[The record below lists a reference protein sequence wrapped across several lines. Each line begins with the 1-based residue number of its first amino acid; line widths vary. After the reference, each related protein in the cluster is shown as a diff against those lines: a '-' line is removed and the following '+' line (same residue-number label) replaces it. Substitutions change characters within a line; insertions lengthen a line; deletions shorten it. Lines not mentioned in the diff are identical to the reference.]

1 MRCVLQKVQQA
12 QVDIVPEEQN
22 SENTVLQNVEPQSI
36 GKGLVLLIGVSDDD
50 NDQDIAWL
58 AKKIVNMRI
67 FPDDRGRMNR
77 SVIDVGGQI
86 LSISQFTLFADI
98 KRGNRPSF
106 TSAGK
111 PSYANKLW
119 QQFNTALQE
128 YGIEVRTGIFSAH
141 MQVSLVNDGPV
152 TISID
157 THDFV
162 ERSA

>member
-67 FPDDRGRMNR
+67 FPDDQGRMNR

-106 TSAGK
+106 TSAGE
-111 PSYANKLW
+111 PSFANKLW
-119 QQFNTALQE
+119 QQFNTALRE
-128 YGIEVRTGIFSAH
+128 YGVEVRTGIFGAH

-152 TISID
+152 TMSID